1 MEWSEHKAPDGRT
14 YYYNSITKQ
23 SHWEKPEILKTASEV
38 IFNFSMSTISGK
50 FLFPMFSSL
59 FQRILAQCAWKE
71 YTSDTGKIYY
81 YNATTKES
89 KWQPPPEYLELKQ
102 RVLAEKAAGQAA
114 ALLMGSNLTPTATTP
129 LTSPFPADN
138 VNRTPG
144 SNENSSSSAMDH
156 AMAATLAQLDTIEV
170 PDAPDSDEQSDDEDR
185 KQPEVVEEPVV
196 EFKDKKEAIEA
207 FKEYLKEKNIP
218 ASSNWEQCV
227 KIISKDPKYNIF
239 KKLNEKKQA
248 FNAYKTQKQKEDKE
262 EQRLKVKRSKE
273 NLEKFLM
280 SHDKVDSMTKY
291 YRCEEMFSS
300 MEVWKGVPEPDRRDI
315 YEDCIF
321 NLAQKEKEESKVMKK
336 RNIKVLKKLLESMD
350 TITYETTW
358 SEAQVLLLENNE
370 FKSDISLLGMDKL
383 DALIVFEDH
392 IRALE
397 QEEEDERAL
406 EKKRQRR
413 FQRKNRESFLALLDE
428 LGDNGKLN
436 SMSTWVELYPSISAD
451 LRFSAILGQP
461 GSTPLDLFKFYVDQ
475 LKVNLQD
482 DKKLIKTI
490 LKEKKFS
497 VQVGVTFEDFAKIV
511 CEDPRSDS
519 LNPENVKLCFKA
531 LLEKAQSVEKE
542 RMKEENKR
550 LKKLKNEIKDLW
562 VDAGLLIT
570 DAWEKAKAAIV
581 DKIDFD
587 EYDKEIGGIEKL
599 WKEFISECENACS
612 HHHSKSKKSKKNR
625 KHKKRSRSSSA
636 SSADEFS
643 NADDSME
650 EIDES
655 YEKKRSKKKKKHKER
670 SPSSEDQSS
679 VEQKE
684 DLSPPPKKV
693 SCNQKLCQFL

>member
-1 MEWSEHKAPDGRT
+1 
-14 YYYNSITKQ
+14 
-23 SHWEKPEILKTASEV
+23 
-38 IFNFSMSTISGK
+38 
-50 FLFPMFSSL
+50 
-59 FQRILAQCAWKE
+59 
-71 YTSDTGKIYY
+71 
-81 YNATTKES
+81 
-89 KWQPPPEYLELKQ
+89 
-102 RVLAEKAAGQAA
+102 
-114 ALLMGSNLTPTATTP
+114 
-129 LTSPFPADN
+129 
-138 VNRTPG
+138 
-144 SNENSSSSAMDH
+144 MDH

-170 PDAPDSDEQSDDEDR
+170 PDVPDSDSQSEDDDR
-185 KQPEVVEEPVV
+185 KQPEVVEEPTV

-262 EQRLKVKRSKE
+262 EQRLKAKRSKE

-280 SHDKVDSMTKY
+280 SHEKVDSTTKY

-321 NLAQKEKEESKVMKK
+321 NLAQKEKEEMRVMKK

-397 QEEEDERAL
+397 QEEEDERAV

-428 LGDNGKLN
+428 LGESGKLN

-461 GSTPLDLFKFYVDQ
+461 GSTPLDLFKFFVDQ

-497 VQVGVTFEDFAKIV
+497 VQVGVTFEDFAKVV
-511 CEDPRSDS
+511 CEDARSAS
-519 LNPENVKLCFKA
+519 LNPENVKLCFKS

-542 RMKEENKR
+542 RQKEENKR

-570 DAWEKAKAAIV
+570 DTWEKAKTAIL
-581 DKIDFD
+581 DKIDFA

-625 KHKKRSRSSSA
+625 KHKKRSRSSSV
-636 SSADEFS
+636 SSLDDFS
-643 NADDSME
+643 NGDESVD
-650 EIDES
+650 EIDEA

-670 SPSSEDQSS
+670 SPSSEERSS
-679 VEQKE
+679 PDQKE

-693 SCNQKLCQFL
+693 SCMLIYLYTLS

>member
-1 MEWSEHKAPDGRT
+1 MIHGGS
-14 YYYNSITKQ
+14 
-23 SHWEKPEILKTASEV
+23 
-38 IFNFSMSTISGK
+38 
-50 FLFPMFSSL
+50 
-59 FQRILAQCAWKE
+59 
-71 YTSDTGKIYY
+71 
-81 YNATTKES
+81 
-89 KWQPPPEYLELKQ
+89 QP
-102 RVLAEKAAGQAA
+102 
-114 ALLMGSNLTPTATTP
+114 TTP
-129 LTSPFPADN
+129 LTSPFIADN
-138 VNRTPG
+138 NARTPG

-156 AMAATLAQLDTIEV
+156 AMAKTLASMAQLDSIEV
-170 PDAPDSDEQSDDEDR
+170 PNAPDSEEDTNYGR
-185 KQPEVVEEPVV
+185 KPPVEIIEEPVI

-227 KIISKDPKYNIF
+227 KIISKDPKYNAF

-280 SHDKVDSMTKY
+280 SHDKVDSTTKY

-300 MEVWKGVPEPDRRDI
+300 LEVWKAVPEPDRRDI
-315 YEDCIF
+315 YDDCIF
-321 NLAQKEKEESKVMKK
+321 NLAQKEKEESKVMRK
-336 RNIKVLKKLLESMD
+336 RNIKVMKKLLESMD

-383 DALIVFEDH
+383 DALIVFEEH

-397 QEEEDERAL
+397 HEEEEERAL

-428 LGDNGKLN
+428 LSGNGKLN
-436 SMSTWVELYPSISAD
+436 SMSTWLELYPAISAD
-451 LRFSAILGQP
+451 LRFAAILGQP

-490 LKEKKFS
+490 LKDKKFS
-497 VQVGVTFEDFAKIV
+497 VQVGKTFEDFAKVV
-511 CEDPRSDS
+511 CEDPRSDT
-519 LNPENVKLCFKA
+519 LNPENVKLCFKS
-531 LLEKAQSVEKE
+531 LLEKAQSIEKE

-562 VDAGLLIT
+562 VDAGLLVT
-570 DAWEKAKAAIV
+570 DAWDKAKTAIL

-599 WKEFISECENACS
+599 WKEFINESENACN

-625 KHKKRSRSSSA
+625 KHKKRSRTSSV
-636 SSADEFS
+636 SSIEDFS
-643 NADDSME
+643 NPDDSIE
-650 EIDES
+650 EVDET
-655 YEKKRSKKKKKHKER
+655 YEKKKKKKKKHKKE
-670 SPSSEDQSS
+670 SPSSDERSS
-679 VEQKE
+679 IEKD
-684 DLSPPPKKV
+684 DLSPPPAKKV
-693 SCNQKLCQFL
+693 SFFSSNFTINF